1 MNRTQ
6 KGSAREQSSNP
17 NIMIDIETLG
27 TGPNS
32 VIATIG
38 AMKFDRTIS
47 LKPIEKMT
55 SFYYRIDLQSCQSL
69 GLTTEEETVNWWN
82 NQDEK
87 SRDEIY
93 HTENRVPIQ
102 QALQELSEFI
112 GNNPY
117 TTVWAQGP
125 HFDCTILENAYRKCN
140 LQVPWA
146 FWNVRDCRTL
156 FDVANIRLKDI
167 PGEYP
172 HHSLYDCYKQVNGVK
187 LAFSNLFMQH
197 K

>member
-1 MNRTQ
+1 MNRSQ
-6 KGSAREQSSNP
+6 NP

-32 VIATIG
+32 IIATIG
-38 AMKFDRTIS
+38 AMKFDRTRS
-47 LKPIEKMT
+47 LKPLEEMT
-55 SFYYRIDLQSCQSL
+55 SFYYRIDFESCNSL
-69 GLTTEEETVNWWN
+69 GMVSEEETVKWWD

-87 SRDEIY
+87 SREEIY
-93 HTENRVPIQ
+93 GEENRVPIK

-125 HFDCTILENAYRKCN
+125 HFDCTILENAYKKCN
-140 LQVPWA
+140 LRVPWA

-156 FDVANIRLKDI
+156 FDIANLRLKNN
-167 PGEYP
+167 PGDYP
-172 HHSLYDCYKQVNGVK
+172 HHSLYDCYKQVKGVK
-187 LAFSNLFMQH
+187 LALSFISVD
-197 K
+197 

>member
-1 MNRTQ
+1 MNRN
-6 KGSAREQSSNP
+6 NP

-27 TGPNS
+27 TSPNS
-32 VIATIG
+32 IIATIG
-38 AMKFDRTIS
+38 AMKFDRSSS
-47 LKPIEKMT
+47 LKSFDEMT

-69 GLTTEEETVNWWN
+69 GMITEEDTAKWWD

-87 SRDEIY
+87 SREEIY
-93 HTENRVPIQ
+93 GVENRVSIQ

-125 HFDCTILENAYRKCN
+125 HFDCTILENAYKKCN
-140 LQVPWA
+140 LQVPWS

-156 FDVANIRLKDI
+156 FDIANLRLKNI

-172 HHSLYDCYKQVNGVK
+172 HHSLYDCYKQVKGVK
-187 LAFSNLFMQH
+187 TALSLISLL
-197 K
+197 